1 MECVEKKVLRLAK
14 QVKLALIVIDSIAAP
29 IRAEFEMKESRE
41 RTLAIH
47 RLGSVLNSVARKI
60 NVPIVILNQVSGRIS
75 YYQITSA

>member
-1 MECVEKKVLRLAK
+1 MKCVETKTLRLAQ
-14 QVKLALIVIDSIAAP
+14 QVKLGLIVIDSIAAP

-60 NVPIVILNQVSGRIS
+60 KVPIVVLNQVNIRLSC
-75 YYQITSA
+75 

>member
-1 MECVEKKVLRLAK
+1 MKCVETKTLRLAQ
-14 QVKLALIVIDSIAAP
+14 QVKLGLIIIDSIAAP

-60 NVPIVILNQVSGRIS
+60 KVPIVVLNQVNSRLS
-75 YYQITSA
+75 C